1 MARGSILVVSWSGMD
16 PAISGSAPE
25 DTRIRAVPDAHG
37 LYMIPANGVPQ
48 RTIAQCTGAV
58 SDPSTPVLVPVSFS
72 NLPFQ
77 VISLHESR
85 QSAQVD
91 MRIRG
96 EYVYTY
102 DYNYGKKDIL
112 KRMIYRCESHDKCE
126 FRYRIGIYKSDDPH
140 QVLDLQ
146 MFALE
151 PKGNHCGDPT
161 GRVQY
166 GINHVVK
173 QEVDAMVLG
182 GAGPK
187 TILKT
192 LSLKC
197 SEQSN
202 VLNKFPKLQQVKS
215 QKSYLLQE
223 LGADWYVETAILSI
237 LLSQNAIE
245 SHNGDIKTA
254 GITMKKAKTGTFLN
268 ASIPG
273 PLPSKMVTKAHL
285 HVEKGSYYELKR
297 TVKRKASRSYLFHAS
312 KYMSNRSEPS
322 AEPVTKQRADRY
334 IRGKQGNLDKDDTVL
349 DITTSYQAL
358 HEVEIFYAGGR
369 TSNFQVKLEPTMPL
383 KTWRVDYSDDD
394 IMYYE
399 CEALED
405 LILEACNRGL
415 DMARSA
421 AAKHSIVEDPG
432 DSSNSMDSS
441 SDSYSKDFY
450 SDSDVEED
458 DTFGGTSS
466 SLLEL
471 LKAEHSG

>member
-223 LGADWYVETAILSI
+223 LGADWYVETCARSGCSRHIR
-237 LLSQNAIE
+237 QNIE
-245 SHNGDIKTA
+245 HCYQ
-254 GITMKKAKTGTFLN
+254 
-268 ASIPG
+268 G

-297 TVKRKASRSYLFHAS
+297 TVKRKASRSYLFHVS
-312 KYMSNRSEPS
+312 K
-322 AEPVTKQRADRY
+322 Y

-383 KTWRVDYSDDD
+383 KTT
-394 IMYYE
+394 
-399 CEALED
+399 
-405 LILEACNRGL
+405 
-415 DMARSA
+415 A
-421 AAKHSIVEDPG
+421 AIRTIYQCDCKA
-432 DSSNSMDSS
+432 
-441 SDSYSKDFY
+441 FW
-450 SDSDVEED
+450 
-458 DTFGGTSS
+458 GTSWVC
-466 SLLEL
+466 
-471 LKAEHSG
+471 

>member
-1 MARGSILVVSWSGMD
+1 
-16 PAISGSAPE
+16 
-25 DTRIRAVPDAHG
+25 
-37 LYMIPANGVPQ
+37 
-48 RTIAQCTGAV
+48 
-58 SDPSTPVLVPVSFS
+58 
-72 NLPFQ
+72 
-77 VISLHESR
+77 
-85 QSAQVD
+85 

-223 LGADWYVETAILSI
+223 LGAGWYVETYVDLCEWCNPRVLALVAQDTS
-237 LLSQNAIE
+237 
-245 SHNGDIKTA
+245 DKT
-254 GITMKKAKTGTFLN
+254 LN
-268 ASIPG
+268 TA
-273 PLPSKMVTKAHL
+273 TR
-285 HVEKGSYYELKR
+285 GSYYELKR

-383 KTWRVDYSDDD
+383 KTT
-394 IMYYE
+394 
-399 CEALED
+399 
-405 LILEACNRGL
+405 
-415 DMARSA
+415 A
-421 AAKHSIVEDPG
+421 AIRTIYQCDCKA
-432 DSSNSMDSS
+432 
-441 SDSYSKDFY
+441 FW
-450 SDSDVEED
+450 
-458 DTFGGTSS
+458 GTSWVC
-466 SLLEL
+466 
-471 LKAEHSG
+471 